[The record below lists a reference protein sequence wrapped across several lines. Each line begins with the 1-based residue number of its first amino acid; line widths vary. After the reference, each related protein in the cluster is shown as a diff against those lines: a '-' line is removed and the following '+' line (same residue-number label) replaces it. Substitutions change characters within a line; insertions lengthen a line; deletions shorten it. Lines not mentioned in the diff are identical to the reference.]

1 MKAIKKKKLSLA
13 EQINFGGKYKS
24 KPKAKS
30 SKKGIGGMILGDRP
44 TANQQRRKLRK

>member
-1 MKAIKKKKLSLA
+1 MARKKKPSLA

-24 KPKAKS
+24 KPKPKAKQS
-30 SKKGIGGMILGDRP
+30 IWKMILGDRP